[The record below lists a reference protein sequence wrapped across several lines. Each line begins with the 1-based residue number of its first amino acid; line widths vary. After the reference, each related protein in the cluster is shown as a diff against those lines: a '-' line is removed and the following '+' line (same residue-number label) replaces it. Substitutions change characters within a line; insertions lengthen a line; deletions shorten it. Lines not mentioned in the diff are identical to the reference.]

1 MCSVKDRSKAVL
13 LSVRD
18 VGKLIF
24 DEAKYYCC
32 NAVFCITVFMYFSN
46 SVFCITVF
54 CISVM
59 LLCRI
64 PLSQYCSITVYCYI

>member
-24 DEAKYYCC
+24 DEAKYY
-32 NAVFCITVFMYFSN
+32 FSN
-46 SVFCITVF
+46 AVFCITVF